1 MNHMIMKSRILIPLC
16 IAVSCAGLDAA
27 QNPPWRVIY
36 NNDTTNILNC
46 VSPYNKASKE
56 RPRMLA
62 EEQIRASVREAVR
75 PGVDAQLIS
84 PAHSWVP
91 WWPSKIIPLAEHEQW
106 FRERY
111 GVEPDLSEHRYLLAG
126 GDILGVFIDECH
138 KNNVAAL
145 ISFRCND
152 GHHQERT
159 WDEKVPGEVA
169 HALNRFYVEH
179 PEYRLG
185 PPPSRLMKDRVHNWL
200 IPEARAHKE
209 RMLAEIVE
217 IYPALDGIELDFL
230 RHPYY
235 FPDDTPMAV
244 RVEVMCDFIGK
255 IRILLEQASAKN
267 NEGHRYLGA
276 RIPVNEA
283 EWRDIGLDPD
293 AWRKAG
299 IDYFNVS
306 PSYRLTQQTN
316 VAALRQAAPDARI
329 YLELTHTP
337 QTWKFGGPGYDDH
350 TYRRSTK
357 EMLETTARIGYARGA
372 DGMSFF
378 NFAYYRE
385 HGGCREQRRPFNEP
399 PFEELSAVASSDA
412 LAGAP
417 GYFFQAQ
424 DNVLF
429 VKGQKRGYTMDI
441 APAKGNKAGA
451 LRLQLVTTAESRADE
466 RAVPEKIARGEW
478 KVVLNGVELKATEA
492 GGKAY
497 PFPTPFKAGFGG
509 ATQYLAWQVPA
520 GLLANGGNHID
531 IIAVNP
537 PEGGLRLKW
546 IDIIQNSSE

>member
-1 MNHMIMKSRILIPLC
+1 MTMNRIIIKNILAALC
-16 IAVSCAGLDAA
+16 VAASCAGLGAA

-46 VSPYNKASKE
+46 VSPHNKEGSRSPMTDEK
-56 RPRMLA
+56 
-62 EEQIRASVREAVR
+62 IRASVREAAR
-75 PGVDAQLIS
+75 PGVGAQLVS

-91 WWPSKIIPLAEHEQW
+91 WWPGKLVPLAEHEQW
-106 FRERY
+106 FREHY
-111 GVEPDLSEHRYLLAG
+111 GVEPDIAEHRYLRAG

-145 ISFRCND
+145 VSFRVND

-159 WDEKVPGEVA
+159 WDKKVPGWSA
-169 HALNRFYVEH
+169 HALNRFYTEH

-200 IPEARAHKE
+200 IPGARAHKE

-217 IYPALDGIELDFL
+217 IYPTLDGIELDFL

-235 FPDDTPMAV
+235 FPDDTPMTA

-255 IRILLEQASAKN
+255 LRARLDEAAAKN
-267 NEGHRYLGA
+267 NGGHRYIGA
-276 RIPVNEA
+276 RIPIAEA
-283 EWRDIGLDPD
+283 EWRDIGLDPA

-299 IDYFNVS
+299 VDYFNIS
-306 PSYRLTQQTN
+306 PSYRLTQQTA
-316 VAALRQAAPDARI
+316 VAALRKDVPDARI
-329 YLELTHTP
+329 YMELTHTP

-350 TYRRSTK
+350 SFRRSTR

-378 NFAYYRE
+378 NFVYYRE

-399 PFEELSAVASSDA
+399 LFDELSAVASPDA

-417 GYFFQAQ
+417 GYFFLAHEHE
-424 DNVLF
+424 LF
-429 VKGQKRGYTMDI
+429 ARGKKRDYTMDI
-441 APAKGNKAGA
+441 VPARGNGAGV
-451 LRLQLVTTAESRADE
+451 LRLQLLTTKETRFDE
-466 RAVPEKIARGEW
+466 RTAPEKLARGEW
-478 KVVLNGVELKATEA
+478 KVSLNGVELKPAPA
-492 GGKAY
+492 GKKAY

-509 ATQYLAWQVPA
+509 AGQYLSWQVPA
-520 GLLANGGNHID
+520 GLLVNGENRVEIT
-531 IIAVNP
+531 AVNP
-537 PEGGLRLKW
+537 PDGGLRLRW
-546 IDIIQNSSE
+546 IDIIQDASR